1 MSKNKEPPKGEEL
14 RRLAEEKL
22 RELDDRPPP
31 PEIEDDHLR
40 LVHEL
45 QVHQT
50 ELEMQNAELR
60 HIKDDL
66 ETLLEE
72 YTNLY
77 DYSPVGYLGLDRS
90 GKILSANLTCAR
102 FLEVERAGL
111 IGRHFKNFV
120 AVEDRADFCT
130 FLENIYSHPN
140 KDACELALRSKDNAL
155 FFVQIEAQPTPSG
168 QECRMAMIDVNERMH
183 AEQASL
189 RNAKLESI
197 GILAGGL
204 AHDFNNILAAILGNI
219 SLAKSQIHAP
229 ARLSIRLENAE
240 KATIRA
246 KDLTQQL
253 LTFARGG
260 EPIKKI
266 IHIEQ
271 LLRDAVNLSLVGSS
285 VKCEFVLDKDL
296 FPVHADEGQLHQVF
310 HNLVLNAV
318 QSIAENGKIVISAQN
333 VISSLQEK
341 NFVQIS
347 ITDSGP
353 GLPKEILP
361 KIFDPYFSTK
371 LKGSGLGLSICFSII
386 KRHQGSI
393 SVESSLDQGTTF
405 HITLPATEPIAF
417 PEPAPEDDLHYG
429 EGRILL
435 MDDEEAVRTIMQAS
449 LEELGYLVEVTAD
462 GSAAIELYR
471 QRKMEGIQFDAVIL
485 DLTVP
490 GGMGGREAIAKLQ
503 QIDPQVKAIVSSGY
517 SRDPVMA
524 DYQHY
529 GFSALLRKPYRLE
542 ELGKVLADM
551 LIR

>member
-1 MSKNKEPPKGEEL
+1 MPKNKEPQKVDEL

-22 RELDDRPPP
+22 RELDGRPPP
-31 PEIEDDHLR
+31 PEREDDQLR

-45 QVHQT
+45 QVHQI

-60 HIKDDL
+60 QTKNDL
-66 ETLLEE
+66 EILLEE

-77 DYSPVGYLGLDRS
+77 DCSPVGYLALDRS
-90 GKILSANLTCAR
+90 GKILGANLTCTR

-111 IGRHFKNFV
+111 IGRQFKNFV
-120 AVEDRADFCT
+120 AVEDRADFCA
-130 FLENIYSHPN
+130 FLENVYSHPN
-140 KDACELALRSKDNAL
+140 KDACELALRQKDNAL
-155 FFVQIEAQPTPSG
+155 FFVQIEAQPAPSG

-219 SLAKSQIHAP
+219 SLAKSQIHDP
-229 ARLSIRLENAE
+229 GRLSIRLENAE
-240 KATIRA
+240 KAAIRA
-246 KDLTQQL
+246 KDLTLQL
-253 LTFARGG
+253 VTFARGG

-271 LLRDAVNLSLVGSS
+271 LLRDAVNFSLLGSS
-285 VKCEFVLDKDL
+285 VQCEFVLDESL
-296 FPVHADEGQLHQVF
+296 FPVNADEGQLHQVF

-318 QSIAENGKIVISAQN
+318 QSMAENGKIVVSAKN
-333 VISSLQEK
+333 VVSSPQEK
-341 NFVQIS
+341 SFVQIS
-347 ITDSGP
+347 IADSGP
-353 GLPKEILP
+353 GLPEEVLP

-386 KRHQGSI
+386 KRHRGNI
-393 SVESSLDQGTTF
+393 SVESSLGQGTTF
-405 HITLPATEPIAF
+405 HITLPATKPGVL
-417 PEPAPEDDLHYG
+417 PEPAPADALHYG

-435 MDDEEAVRTIMQAS
+435 MDDEETVRSIAQAS
-449 LEELGYLVEVTAD
+449 LEELGYQAEVTAD

-471 QRKMEGIQFDAVIL
+471 QRKAEGSPFDAVIL

-490 GGMGGREAIAKLQ
+490 GGMGGKEAIAMLQ
-503 QIDPQVKAIVSSGY
+503 QIEPEVKAIVSSGY
-517 SRDPVMA
+517 SSDPVMA
-524 DYQHY
+524 EYQHY

-542 ELGKVLADM
+542 ELSKVLADL